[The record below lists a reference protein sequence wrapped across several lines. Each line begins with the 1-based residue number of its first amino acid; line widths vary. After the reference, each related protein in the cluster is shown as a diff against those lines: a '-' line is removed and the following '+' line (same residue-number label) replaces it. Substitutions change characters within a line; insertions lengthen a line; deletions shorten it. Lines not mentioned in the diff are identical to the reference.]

1 VLITTGLTRSS
12 IAQHSDELEE
22 VALNFRYSTVVNT
35 FITVLYDGEQFY
47 FPTIETLQ
55 LLRIVHTVHAGSGL
69 ITGYYIDEN
78 RPFRIDF
85 KSGTMT
91 KNRVQYPADV
101 SQFHIRDLDF
111 YLSQKAFDELF
122 DAESTVDFSS
132 LTLRIIT
139 QQKLPVLSLLERT
152 MRREQ
157 MMRSTTTIENYPLA
171 YSRNRELLNGFFLD
185 YSVNKSYSTSLNYA
199 QVLNMGGELFG
210 GDIQGAHIMTSNVQ
224 GTSSEFNSL
233 RWRYALNDNRALSQ
247 ILAGQLNSSGQISRE
262 FYGLRLS
269 NDRIL
274 PRRSFDTFRYS
285 GQADPQSEV
294 EIYINN
300 QLVDF
305 LIANEFG
312 DYQTD
317 LPLNFGSSDIRIV
330 TISPSGAVSELTRR
344 LQIPFTFLP
353 KGELIYNL
361 DAGQYQ
367 RNIFPG
373 TEMNTVVQGNVS
385 YGLSNTMTFKT
396 GFDLIE
402 EDSVR
407 TLWYN
412 QLSFRLFDQYLVSAN
427 IAPNAYYGINSS
439 VLYANGTSLAI
450 NATEYVGY
458 GIYNLS
464 RFDRNVSTNIFLPF
478 YQTRIPFGL
487 RYSLEYLAFD
497 GGKTL
502 RHYGEL
508 NLRIARINLRTGY
521 RLSTFDRGTNSFQS
535 GRLITSAT
543 YTFARSFE
551 VPSYLRGTFL
561 RGQFEYNQQTQRV
574 ELVDVQYSK
583 QVMRKARVD
592 VSVGRNIAQGIN
604 TVQIGFIMDFNF
616 ARSTSRMRFRGTQAT
631 LSHNLRGSVGYD
643 PETNYFNADFRQQV
657 GRAGVSVRMFIDA
670 NENGVY
676 DEGETIIDDPAIRMS
691 RVSASQLG
699 RDGIFRFS
707 QLQQYEQYHVSINKA
722 AISNPMLVPKQRQ
735 FSFIADPNQYKN
747 IDVPFYYSGIL
758 EGKVVLREGNA
769 VRELGGLRLYLKNVE
784 TGEVRETRT
793 YSDGAFYLDEVEPG
807 NYRLYPDPNQLTILD
822 ATTEQESLDVQV
834 RASSEG
840 DFIDGLNL
848 TLIKKS
854 RSGQ

>member
-1 VLITTGLTRSS
+1 VLLTTGLTRSS
-12 IAQHSDELEE
+12 IAQNSDDLEE

-55 LLRIVHTVHAGSGL
+55 LLRIVHTVQAGNGL

-85 KSGTMT
+85 KSGIMT

-132 LTLRIIT
+132 LTLRVIT

-157 MMRSTTTIENYPLA
+157 MLRSTTTRPDYPLA
-171 YSRNRELLNGFFLD
+171 YSRNRELLNGFFVD
-185 YSVNKSYSTSLNYA
+185 YSVNKSYSTHLSYA

-210 GDIQGAHIMTSNVQ
+210 GDLQGAHIMTSNVQ

-233 RWRYALNDNRALSQ
+233 RWRYSLNENRALSQ
-247 ILAGQLNSSGQISRE
+247 ILAGQLNSSGQITRE

-274 PRRSFDTFRYS
+274 PRRSFDTFRYA

-305 LIANEFG
+305 QIASEFG
-312 DYQTD
+312 EYQTD

-330 TISPSGAVSELTRR
+330 TISPSGAVSESTRR

-353 KGELIYNL
+353 KGEFIYNL
-361 DAGQYQ
+361 DAGQYK
-367 RNIFPG
+367 RNLFPG
-373 TEMNTVVQGNVS
+373 TEMNTVVQGNMS
-385 YGLSNTMTFKT
+385 YGLSNTMTLKT

-412 QLSFRLFDQYLVSAN
+412 QLSVRLFDQYLVSAN
-427 IAPNAYYGINSS
+427 IAPNAYYGINTS
-439 VLYANGTSLAI
+439 VLYANGTSVAI
-450 NATEYVGY
+450 NATEYIGY

-478 YQTRIPFGL
+478 YQTRIPFGV

-508 NLRIARINLRTGY
+508 NLRIARINLKTGY
-521 RLSTFDRGTNSFQS
+521 RLSTFERGENSFQS
-535 GRLITSAT
+535 GRVITSAT

-561 RGQFEYNQQTQRV
+561 RGQFEYDQQTQRI

-583 QVMRKARVD
+583 QVMRNARVD

-631 LSHNLRGSVGYD
+631 LSHNIRGSVGYD

-657 GRAGVSVRMFIDA
+657 GRAGASVRMFIDA
-670 NENGVY
+670 NENGLY

-707 QLQQYEQYHVSINKA
+707 QLQQYEQYHVDINKA

-758 EGKVVLREGNA
+758 EGKVVLRDGSA
-769 VRELGGLRLYLKNVE
+769 VRELGGLRLYLQNVE

-822 ATTEQESLDVQV
+822 AISEQESLDIQV

-848 TLIKKS
+848 TLIKNI